1 MPTKFIPLAAL
12 AFAFFE
18 NQAVL
23 ADPPGVPTVG
33 SIWGHT
39 GSMATVSTA
48 GQSNIYSDPLAH
60 SVGDLVTIVVDLQ
73 NSIEKDQNT
82 TTAKTTAVDAVIN
95 ALLYP
100 NDGTSR
106 GYNFY
111 NYHGVSPTSQWNSAQ
126 SFNGGGVVKN
136 SEVTSTTIQARV
148 VGVLPNGVLQIE
160 ARRLSKAGDEDTA
173 MIMTGLVRPE
183 DLSSANTISSSE
195 VAELQIVQKGK
206 GTLTANQRKG
216 WLTKLYET
224 IEPF

>member
-1 MPTKFIPLAAL
+1 MLTKFISLGALLLAAT
-12 AFAFFE
+12 
-18 NQAVL
+18 QSVI

-39 GSMATVSTA
+39 GAMATVSTA
-48 GQSNIYSDPLAH
+48 GQSNMYSDPLAH

-100 NDGTSR
+100 NDGTSK

-111 NYHGVSPTSQWNSAQ
+111 NYHGVSPTTQWNSAQ
-126 SFNGGGVVKN
+126 SFNGGGTVKN

-160 ARRLSKAGDEDTA
+160 ARRLSKAGDEDTS

-183 DLSSANTISSSE
+183 DLSSSNSVSSSE

>member
-1 MPTKFIPLAAL
+1 MLTKFVSTGALLLAAS
-12 AFAFFE
+12 
-18 NQAVL
+18 QAVI

-39 GSMATVSTA
+39 GAMAAVSTA
-48 GQSNIYSDPLAH
+48 GQSNLYSDPLAH

-82 TTAKTTAVDAVIN
+82 TTAKTTAVDAVLS

-100 NDGTSR
+100 NDGSNK
-106 GYNFY
+106 GYNFL
-111 NYHGVSPTSQWNSAQ
+111 NYHGAAPTTQWNSAQ
-126 SFNGGGVVKN
+126 SFGGGGTVKN

-148 VGVLPNGVLQIE
+148 VGVLPNGVLQVE

-173 MIMTGLVRPE
+173 MIITGLVRPE
-183 DLSSANTISSSE
+183 DLSSSNSISSSE

>member
-1 MPTKFIPLAAL
+1 MLTKFISLGALLLAAT
-12 AFAFFE
+12 
-18 NQAVL
+18 QAVI

-39 GSMATVSTA
+39 GAMAAVSTA

-100 NDGTSR
+100 NDGTSK

-111 NYHGVSPTSQWNSAQ
+111 NYHGVSPTTQWNSAQ
-126 SFNGGGVVKN
+126 SFNGGGTVKN

-183 DLSSANTISSSE
+183 DLSSSNSISSSE

>member
-1 MPTKFIPLAAL
+1 MLTKFISLGALLLAAT
-12 AFAFFE
+12 
-18 NQAVL
+18 QSVI

-39 GSMATVSTA
+39 GAMATVSTA
-48 GQSNIYSDPLAH
+48 GQSNMYSDPLAH

-100 NDGTSR
+100 NDGTSK

-160 ARRLSKAGDEDTA
+160 ARRLSKAGDEDTS

-183 DLSSANTISSSE
+183 DLSSTNSVSSSN

>member
-1 MPTKFIPLAAL
+1 MLTKLAPLGVLLL
-12 AFAFFE
+12 AT
-18 NQAVL
+18 QSVI

-33 SIWGHT
+33 SVWGHT
-39 GSMATVSTA
+39 GAMASVSTA
-48 GQSNIYSDPLAH
+48 GQSNLYSDPLAH

-100 NDGTSR
+100 NDGTSK

-111 NYHGVSPTSQWNSAQ
+111 NYHGVSPTTQWNSAQ
-126 SFNGGGVVKN
+126 SFNGGGTVKN

-183 DLSSANTISSSE
+183 DLSSANSISSSQ

>member
-1 MPTKFIPLAAL
+1 MLTKFISTGALLLAAS
-12 AFAFFE
+12 
-18 NQAVL
+18 QAVI

-33 SIWGHT
+33 SVWGHT

-48 GQSNIYSDPLAH
+48 GQSNLYSDPLAH

-100 NDGTSR
+100 NDGTSK

-111 NYHGVSPTSQWNSAQ
+111 NYHGVSPTTQWNSAQ
-126 SFNGGGVVKN
+126 SFNGGGTVKN

-183 DLSSANTISSSE
+183 DLSSANSISSSE
-195 VAELQIVQKGK
+195 VAELQIIQKGK